1 MKTNLRFLCAL
12 VFACLYTQVQ
22 ATNYVVINLADS
34 GAGSLR
40 AALTSANADA
50 SATSTS
56 PHIISFDI
64 FGGGTIALT
73 TDLPAL
79 NNHITISGQAE
90 QITIAGGTGVRGFY
104 INAGKTVEISN
115 LIIQGANLTSS
126 FGGGIH
132 NEGDLTLLN
141 CTVKSNTISG
151 TGQGGG
157 ISNSGTGTL
166 TLSNCTV
173 SGNTSSNTGG
183 GIVSYGTLNIVNS
196 TIADNAG
203 NDGGGIMS
211 YSDLIMINCT
221 VTNNNG
227 GGIYFI
233 TGSSADIGL
242 LNTIS
247 VGSVTGTDLY
257 TDAAYSVISANCLYG
272 TKTASATLTGSNN
285 ITGSTK
291 AAVFG
296 TNVLANNGGS
306 TQTMALIAGSPA
318 VDAGTTGTGVPTL
331 DQAGQSRSGA
341 VDIGSFEYQPTATA
355 NFTKLSQDLVTIYS
369 NPGNGLFEIEIG
381 AAIQGVYDWK
391 VIDMK
396 GKLLQ
401 SSGNIQ
407 KVNGSDM
414 QSINLS
420 GQAQGT
426 YLLIITTEKGI
437 VNKSLV
443 KL

>member
-1 MKTNLRFLCAL
+1 MKINLHFFYVL
-12 VFACLYTQVQ
+12 VCLYTQVQ
-22 ATNYVVINLADS
+22 ATNYVVINLNDS
-34 GAGSLR
+34 GANSLR
-40 AALTSANADA
+40 AAITSANADA
-50 SATSTS
+50 SATTNA
-56 PHIISFDI
+56 PHVISFDI
-64 FGGGTIALT
+64 FGGGTITLAS
-73 TDLPAL
+73 DLPAL
-79 NNHITISGQAE
+79 DNHITINGQAE
-90 QITIAGGTGVRGFY
+90 QITIAGGTGIRGFY
-104 INAGKTVEISN
+104 INAGKTVVINN
-115 LIIQGANLTSS
+115 LVVQGANLTSA

-132 NEGDLTLLN
+132 NEGDLTLMYS
-141 CTVKSNTISG
+141 TVKSNTISG

-183 GIVSYGTLNIVNS
+183 GIVSYGTLNIMNS
-196 TIADNAG
+196 TIADNSG

-211 YSDLIMINCT
+211 YSDLVMINCT
-221 VTNNNG
+221 VVNNTG

-233 TGSSADIGL
+233 ASSGGDIAL

-247 VGSVTGTDLY
+247 VGSITGSDLY
-257 TDAAYSVISANCLYG
+257 TDVTASVVSGYGLYG
-272 TKTASATLTGSNN
+272 TKTVSATLTGPGNS
-285 ITGSTK
+285 TGSTM

-296 TNVLANNGGS
+296 TNVLSNNGGS
-306 TQTMALIAGSPA
+306 TQTIALILGSPA
-318 VDAGTTGTGVPTL
+318 IDAGTTAAGVPAS

-341 VDIGSFEYQPTATA
+341 VDIGSFEYQPLPTST
-355 NFTKLSQDLVTIYS
+355 FHKLSADLVTVYS
-369 NPGNGLFEIEIG
+369 NPGNGLFEVEIG
-381 AAIQGVYDWK
+381 AGIQGVYDWK

-401 SSGNIQ
+401 SRGNIQ
-407 KVNGSDM
+407 KGNGVDM

-420 GQAQGT
+420 GQLQGT